1 MSDIPKTPRD
11 FVLPPHANAETHR
24 RIMESLRRMTPE
36 EIFQTGVRS
45 GIYSPD
51 GTLLPP
57 YADPEA
63 DGTPS
68 ETPRTGTGT

>member
-1 MSDIPKTPRD
+1 MSDLSKTDCD

-24 RIMESLRRMTPE
+24 RIMESLRKMTPE

-57 YADPEA
+57 YADDEA
-63 DGTPS
+63 ERGRTDDT
-68 ETPRTGTGT
+68 RTGT